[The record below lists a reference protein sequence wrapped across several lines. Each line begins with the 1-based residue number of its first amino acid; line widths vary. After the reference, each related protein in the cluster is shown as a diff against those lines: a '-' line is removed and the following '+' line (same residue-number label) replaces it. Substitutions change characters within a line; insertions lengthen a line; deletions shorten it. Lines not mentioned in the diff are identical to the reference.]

1 MKKILPFLFILFV
14 SHTVFADS
22 PATEL
27 EQRINALSK
36 AMIDADEKSL
46 QSLTATALNY
56 GHSSGRVEDQKT
68 FISNLVNGSS
78 DFVTIELQEQNI
90 SMVGDIA
97 IVRHILTGD
106 TNDSGK
112 PGSVRIGVMMV
123 WQKQQGEWTLLA
135 RQAFKLS

>member
-1 MKKILPFLFILFV
+1 M
-14 SHTVFADS
+14 
-22 PATEL
+22 
-27 EQRINALSK
+27 
-36 AMIDADEKSL
+36 
-46 QSLTATALNY
+46 NY

-78 DFVTIELQEQNI
+78 NFVTIELQEQNI